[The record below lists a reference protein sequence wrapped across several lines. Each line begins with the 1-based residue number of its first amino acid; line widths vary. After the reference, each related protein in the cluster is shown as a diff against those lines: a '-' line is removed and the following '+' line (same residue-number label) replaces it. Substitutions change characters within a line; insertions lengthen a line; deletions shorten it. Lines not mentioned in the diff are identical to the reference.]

1 MPVEIRP
8 SHFGELRKIESGGR
22 HPPCKRVHQI
32 AASFFIMRKSYTFSH
47 NNPPK
52 L

>member
-1 MPVEIRP
+1 MYFFESTLINWEPSSMPVEIRP

-32 AASFFIMRKSYTFSH
+32 
-47 NNPPK
+47 
-52 L
+52 